1 MTATNL
7 DQRLR
12 TELEATAAR
21 SGCELLDIH
30 FGGGVLRVVLDRED
44 GVTLEHCETVSRELS
59 ALLDVED
66 FGAGR
71 YTLEVSSPGLDRPL
85 YGLGDYERFA
95 GSLAKVTWMSEAG
108 KRTDL
113 LRLEGV
119 ADGTAE
125 PVVVFSDVET
135 SERVEISL
143 ESIEAA
149 RLEPEL

>member
-1 MTATNL
+1 MTTTTL
-7 DQRLR
+7 DQKLR
-12 TELEATAAR
+12 QELEAAAAR
-21 SGCELLDIH
+21 SGCELLDVQ
-30 FGGGVLRVVLDRED
+30 FGGGVLRVVLDREG
-44 GVTLEHCETVSRELS
+44 GVTLEHCEAVSRELS

-85 YGLGDYERFA
+85 YGLDDYERFA
-95 GSLAKVTWMSEAG
+95 GSLAKVTWRGEAG

-119 ADGTAE
+119 AGGTDDAKI
-125 PVVVFSDVET
+125 VVTDADT
-135 SERVEISL
+135 SRRVEIPL
-143 ESIEAA
+143 ASIETA